1 MFLAQSQRSPWSPKV
16 GGLGFC
22 TTLPIVRAMS
32 FCYALGVFWVSVFF
46 FFFFLLFAK
55 VTGFAHMEV
64 LIIIP
69 KQL

>member
-1 MFLAQSQRSPWSPKV
+1 MFLAHSQCSPCSPKV

-22 TTLPIVRAMS
+22 VTLPIVRAVS
-32 FCYALGVFWVSVFF
+32 FCYGQ
-46 FFFFLLFAK
+46 FLLFAEA
-55 VTGFAHMEV
+55 TGFAAHMEV